1 MNETL
6 QHRLGMLLLV
16 VALPLTSGPAWA
28 DACKPNCGKVV
39 AVQKTKQEG
48 KGSGVG
54 AVAGGVAGGLL
65 GHQLG
70 GGTGRTL
77 FTIGGVAGGAFLGHQ
92 VEKKVR
98 SKVVYKVNVQLDNG
112 QQRSFSFDESSPYA
126 VGDRVRVSNNR
137 LQRYTG
143 Q

>member
-1 MNETL
+1 MKERIGSAVVGSL
-6 QHRLGMLLLV
+6 LGAALLM
-16 VALPLTSGPAWA
+16 APPPARA
-28 DACKPNCGKVV
+28 DACRPNCGKVV
-39 AVQKTKQEG
+39 AVTKAKQEG

-77 FTIGGVAGGAFLGHQ
+77 FTLGGVAGGAFLGHQ

-98 SKVVYKVNVQLDNG
+98 GKVVYKVNVQLDNG
-112 QQRSFSFDESSPYA
+112 QQRSFSFDENSPYA

-137 LQRYTG
+137 LERYSG
-143 Q
+143 P